1 MGPVVFVRS
10 GSGDTCSRCL
20 QHMACHSPEPESF
33 RESLMLCTGQDY
45 SERLIE
51 VLSQTQGELTLIKA
65 TMKKRKIEIKS
76 KKIKIKN

>member
-1 MGPVVFVRS
+1 
-10 GSGDTCSRCL
+10 
-20 QHMACHSPEPESF
+20 
-33 RESLMLCTGQDY
+33 MLCTGQDY